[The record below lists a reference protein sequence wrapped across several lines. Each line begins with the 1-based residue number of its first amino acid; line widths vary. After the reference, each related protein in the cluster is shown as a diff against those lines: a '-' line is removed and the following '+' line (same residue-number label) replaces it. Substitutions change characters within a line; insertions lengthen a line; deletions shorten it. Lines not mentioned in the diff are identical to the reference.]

1 MAAMVFRVKN
11 GRKTA
16 GRPLWFEKKR
26 MLNSHNYK
34 DFLTS
39 LCFLAAVAVAECF
52 FGYFSFLSQKKW
64 ILFCSSRDLHY
75 LCRK

>member
-52 FGYFSFLSQKKW
+52 FRLFFFLKSKEMDFVL
-64 ILFCSSRDLHY
+64 LFP
-75 LCRK
+75 